1 MAWMLAICSG
11 NDPIYM
17 WPSSQYVCTQ
27 VNTFHDGCRLNKWN
41 TKLVSVNCTTI
52 CNFNFKVAQ
61 PEFIWPPKLPPLA
74 TIWQLRRECKTL
86 HIHTHENNWQG
97 STLVWHKYICTKWM
111 FETYN
116 PKPWMVDPNCNWDD
130 ILVMVHVLEIINVR
144 RETLICTMSPKLL
157 SMMTSNCT
165 PSDEIASH
173 SRHVGR
179 CWGYLSL
186 SHRYDAT

>member
-1 MAWMLAICSG
+1 
-11 NDPIYM
+11 M

-130 ILVMVHVLEIINVR
+130 ILVRCMCLRSSTWGGKHSFVQCLQNCSAWWPQTAHLVTRLQAIPD
-144 RETLICTMSPKLL
+144 TLGGAEGISHYHTD
-157 SMMTSNCT
+157 MMPHNQ
-165 PSDEIASH
+165 PASIH
-173 SRHVGR
+173 DLHAVI
-179 CWGYLSL
+179 
-186 SHRYDAT
+186 